1 MKLLLCAFFILMCFS
16 VHSVPHKQIALT
28 LDDSPR
34 AAGGY
39 LDGPT
44 RAKMLLSALKEHHVP
59 QVVFFSVSAHLH
71 GEGLA
76 RLKAYGDAGHL
87 IANHTHNHPD
97 FNTVTLAQYIESFE
111 QADRALASFSTMT
124 KLFRFPYLREGNSLE
139 KRDAMRKVLA
149 DHGYR
154 NGYVTVNTYDW
165 YIENQFQNAIKAGH
179 NVDLDRMSRFYVDMM
194 MQSIEA
200 YDTRA
205 VEVLG
210 RSPKHTLLLHE
221 MDITALFIGDLITA
235 LKQQGWQVI
244 SPLDAYQDEI
254 ATFVS
259 DEILPFNPGRIGEI
273 ARTKGVTKGLWPQAL
288 QENYLDQQ
296 FQLQVLHSQSLSN

>member
-16 VHSVPHKQIALT
+16 VHCVPHKQIALT

-44 RAKMLLSALKEHHVP
+44 RAKKLLSALKAHDVP
-59 QVVFFSVSAHLH
+59 QVAFFSVSTHLN

-76 RLKAYGDAGHL
+76 RLQAYNDAGHL
-87 IANHTHNHPD
+87 IANHTHDHPD
-97 FNTVTLAQYIESFE
+97 FNTVTLTQYRESFT
-111 QADRALASFSTMT
+111 QADRALASFSNKT
-124 KLFRFPYLREGNSLE
+124 KLFRFPYLREGDSIE
-139 KRDAMRKVLA
+139 KRDGMRKMLTEN
-149 DHGYR
+149 GYR

-179 NVDLDRMSRFYVDMM
+179 NVDLARMSRFYVDMM

-200 YDTRA
+200 YDALA
-205 VEVLG
+205 VDVLG

-235 LKQQGWQVI
+235 LKQKGWQVI

-259 DEILPFNPGRIGEI
+259 DEILPYNPGRIGEI
-273 ARTKGVTKGLWPQAL
+273 ARRQGVTKGLWPQAL
-288 QENYLDQQ
+288 QESYLDQQ
-296 FQLQVLHSQSLSN
+296 FKQQVLQSQSSTK